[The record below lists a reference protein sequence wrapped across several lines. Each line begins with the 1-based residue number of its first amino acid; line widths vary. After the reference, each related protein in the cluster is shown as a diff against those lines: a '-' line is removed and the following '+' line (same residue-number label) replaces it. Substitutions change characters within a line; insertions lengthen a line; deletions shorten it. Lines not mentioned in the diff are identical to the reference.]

1 MGPPTSMSP
10 IRILQVSDLHTGT
23 VEEPEVE
30 EDLRALVASAEPEL
44 VVASGDI
51 THRNRAEQHARAAG
65 FLRSL
70 DRPLLVI
77 PGNHDIPV
85 LPPRRFTAT
94 FDAFRREWPQTEPT
108 YRSERIV
115 ACGLN
120 SVRPWKQQGGALR
133 RDQIER
139 VAQAFADAPPAALRF
154 VAVHHHLMG
163 APWRTRKRT
172 IANRSTVLG
181 GLVDAGAEVIVSGH
195 AHQSTV
201 GERREFEVL
210 TAASRPHAT
219 VVAIAPGLGQPRPKR
234 RGEARGLH
242 LYEADD
248 RSLRVLTYAWAPGA
262 GTGVGSWAQIADR
275 RFPRGSDPLAVVG

>member
-1 MGPPTSMSP
+1 MAV
-10 IRILQVSDLHTGT
+10 RVLQVSDLHTGT

-30 EDLRALVASAEPEL
+30 DDLRRLVAKTDPEL
-44 VVASGDI
+44 VVASGDL
-51 THRNRAEQHARAAG
+51 THRNTPEQHARAAR

-70 DRPLLVI
+70 ERPLLVI
-77 PGNHDIPV
+77 PGNHDIPKF
-85 LPPRRFTAT
+85 PPKRFTAT
-94 FDAFRREWPQTEPT
+94 FDAFLREWPETEPV
-108 YRSERIV
+108 YRSTRIV

-133 RDQIER
+133 AAQVARVRDIFAAAPAGAFR
-139 VAQAFADAPPAALRF
+139 LVAL
-154 VAVHHHLMG
+154 HHHLMG

-181 GLVDAGAEVIVSGH
+181 GLVDAGAELIVSGH

-210 TAASRPHAT
+210 RPGATAVHAT
-219 VVAIAPGLGQPRPKR
+219 AVVIAPGLGQPRPKR

-242 LYEADD
+242 VYEAE
-248 RSLRVLTYAWAPGA
+248 SEALRVLTYAWAPSVGA
-262 GTGVGSWAQIADR
+262 GAGSWAQIADR
-275 RFPRGSDPLAVVG
+275 RFPRGERPLASVG